1 MMMTR
6 GSFRLSLV
14 ACAIAAVLGASSAG
28 TAATPIGPKAV
39 VKGNVGGPVTVTV
52 RLLDSDALRVCFS
65 GSGLVDSVAR
75 WENGDERGKNR
86 RSVYAG
92 EGCQRFEHDFAA
104 GSHVRIRA
112 CFADPR
118 TPKEL
123 HCGSWKSPT
132 AE

>member
-1 MMMTR
+1 MFVK

-14 ACAIAAVLGASSAG
+14 ASVAAAVMGASSAG
-28 TAATPIGPKAV
+28 NAATPIGPRAMV
-39 VKGNVGGPVTVTV
+39 EGDSGGPVTVTV
-52 RLLDSDALRVCFS
+52 RLLDTDALRVCFS

-75 WENGDERGKNR
+75 WENAGESGKNR

-92 EGCQRFEHDFAA
+92 EGCQRFKHDFAA
-104 GSHVRIRA
+104 GSTVRIRA

-118 TPKEL
+118 QQNKL
-123 HCGSWKSPT
+123 YCGGWKSAT